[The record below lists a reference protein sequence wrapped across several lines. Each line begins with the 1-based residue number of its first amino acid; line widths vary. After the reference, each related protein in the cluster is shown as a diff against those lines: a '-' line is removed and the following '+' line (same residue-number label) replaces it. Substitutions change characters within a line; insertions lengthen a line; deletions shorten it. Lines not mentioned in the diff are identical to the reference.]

1 MAVSMSKA
9 VVGSIVSL
17 IAYIISFTPFMA
29 IFVLETSYHAGLRIA
44 LASIFFCFLLQSF
57 ILYKIDITLYKIFL
71 FCDLTI
77 FFQTESVDD
86 NLFQFC
92 IQLHYKVRAAE
103 YWLTMGQC
111 MY

>member
-1 MAVSMSKA
+1 MLAYELPWLVFFLFPFT
-9 VVGSIVSL
+9 I
-17 IAYIISFTPFMA
+17 IYII
-29 IFVLETSYHAGLRIA
+29 
-44 LASIFFCFLLQSF
+44 Q
-57 ILYKIDITLYKIFL
+57 DITLYKIFL

>member
-44 LASIFFCFLLQSF
+44 LVSIFFLFPFTIIYIIQ
-57 ILYKIDITLYKIFL
+57 DITLYKIFL

-77 FFQTESVDD
+77 FFRTESVDD

>member
-44 LASIFFCFLLQSF
+44 LVSIFLFPFTIIYIIQ
-57 ILYKIDITLYKIFL
+57 DITLYKIFL

>member
-44 LASIFFCFLLQSF
+44 LVSIFLNNAKSL
-57 ILYKIDITLYKIFL
+57 IFYY
-71 FCDLTI
+71 I
-77 FFQTESVDD
+77 HV
-86 NLFQFC
+86 
-92 IQLHYKVRAAE
+92 
-103 YWLTMGQC
+103 
-111 MY
+111 

>member
-44 LASIFFCFLLQSF
+44 LVSIFFLFPFTIIYIIQ
-57 ILYKIDITLYKIFL
+57 DITLYKLFL

>member
-44 LASIFFCFLLQSF
+44 LVSILVVSF
-57 ILYKIDITLYKIFL
+57 YNHLYYIRYYI
-71 FCDLTI
+71 
-77 FFQTESVDD
+77 V
-86 NLFQFC
+86 
-92 IQLHYKVRAAE
+92 
-103 YWLTMGQC
+103 
-111 MY
+111 